1 MLNQNT
7 LISSNIIGFIL
18 MILTTAVLFFIFSL
32 YLKRIKKINMI
43 RPENSYF
50 NKKIHLLFVYYFF
63 IGFIPMFLIITI
75 IFSISLAIKSSII
88 AYVFAVCYLL
98 YTIQLLIF
106 IIFQSK
112 KQYSIVAFEYEKQLI
127 LFDEVIKIDDIL
139 SVSHNLKRTVIFI
152 SFKDQNNL
160 EDLIK
165 IPYNW
170 QLMDYLKSLN
180 LKINN

>member
-1 MLNQNT
+1 M
-7 LISSNIIGFIL
+7 
-18 MILTTAVLFFIFSL
+18 
-32 YLKRIKKINMI
+32 
-43 RPENSYF
+43 
-50 NKKIHLLFVYYFF
+50 
-63 IGFIPMFLIITI
+63 
-75 IFSISLAIKSSII
+75 
-88 AYVFAVCYLL
+88 
-98 YTIQLLIF
+98 
-106 IIFQSK
+106 
-112 KQYSIVAFEYEKQLI
+112 AFEYEKQLI